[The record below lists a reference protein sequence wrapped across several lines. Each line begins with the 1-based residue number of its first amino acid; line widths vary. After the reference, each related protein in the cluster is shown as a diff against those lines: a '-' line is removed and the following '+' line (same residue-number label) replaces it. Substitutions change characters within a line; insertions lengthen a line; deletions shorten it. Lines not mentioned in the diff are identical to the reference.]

1 MGGPFFLIASL
12 TLIAVAPFLTC
23 TVYKSQGCNCDLL
36 RIKFCSQLI
45 IISSYKIRICENS
58 YMEVSEYFKS
68 YFYAYTRLSTIGQH
82 NFFQQSHIVFLM
94 FVLIGERE
102 ASFAVVAV
110 FVDIT
115 VCPHQVLNFCFSSLI
130 LMANMRFTAGKI
142 GVRTDASMVNPGYIS
157 SSNGALLHGFS
168 GSTPVASHCQYC
180 NRAYT
185 SSPLFLNVNMWFVRV
200 INPEKT

>member
-1 MGGPFFLIASL
+1 MH
-12 TLIAVAPFLTC
+12 V
-23 TVYKSQGCNCDLL
+23 
-36 RIKFCSQLI
+36 
-45 IISSYKIRICENS
+45 CENS
-58 YMEVSEYFKS
+58 YMEASEYFKS
-68 YFYAYTRLSTIGQH
+68 YTFMPILDLALLDNII
-82 NFFQQSHIVFLM
+82 FFSMQSHIVFLM

-180 NRAYT
+180 NRAST
-185 SSPLFLNVNMWFVRV
+185 NSPLFLNVNVRFVRA
-200 INPEKT
+200 ITPEKT